1 MNTKIEIKKLSKNDL
16 PLFIDLIHVFEE
28 VFEMK
33 NFVCPEKQ
41 HLQNVLEK
49 EDFHAFVATQNNK
62 VIGGLTVYTLH
73 QYYSLKPLAYIYD
86 LAVLELHQRKG
97 IGQQLIEN
105 TRGYFSALGYE
116 EVFVQADKV
125 DEYALDFYRKT
136 KPSMEEDV
144 SHFYYL
150 L

>member
-1 MNTKIEIKKLSKNDL
+1 MNTKIEIKKLSKNNL

-33 NFVCPEKQ
+33 NFVRPEKK
-41 HLQNVLEK
+41 HLQTLLEK
-49 EDFHAFVATQNNK
+49 DDFHVFVAILNNK

-73 QYYSLKPLAYIYD
+73 QYYSLNPLAYIYD

-97 IGQQLIEN
+97 IGQQLIEA
-105 TRGYFSALGYE
+105 TRSHFSALGYE

-125 DEYALDFYRKT
+125 DEYAIDFYRKT